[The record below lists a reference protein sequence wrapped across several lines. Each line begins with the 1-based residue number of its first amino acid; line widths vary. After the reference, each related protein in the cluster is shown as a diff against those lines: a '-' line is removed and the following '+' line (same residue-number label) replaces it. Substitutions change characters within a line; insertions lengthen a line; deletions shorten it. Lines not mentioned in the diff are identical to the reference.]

1 MDSEGG
7 GGLDVDG
14 PALVH
19 VDGGDGG
26 GLDVLPGCQSLVL
39 LAATVHLQLAG
50 CAHSVKGQDG
60 NFREF
65 QLLLLRLVGS
75 GKFPIFLSNFP
86 NFPVLTLMFVL
97 RRHG

>member
-7 GGLDVDG
+7 GGLD
-14 PALVH
+14 

-26 GLDVLPGCQSLVL
+26 GLDVLPGCQSRVL
-39 LAATVHLQLAG
+39 LASTVHLQLAG

-75 GKFPIFLSNFP
+75 EKFPIFLSNFP